1 MRINNK
7 GVDMD
12 FLMKGKDWLLARW
25 SERTSWDGAALI
37 AICGSIILFGGIV
50 KLAAWVGLGYGIWTL
65 VKQEG

>member
-1 MRINNK
+1 MRINK
-7 GVDMD
+7 IGVDMD
-12 FLMKGKDWLLARW
+12 FLNKGKDWVLARW

-65 VKQEG
+65 VQKES